1 MILFVKHILYLYW
14 GIYSFKDLV
23 YKTVVI
29 VRIKLMDIN
38 LSLSL
43 KFIMSSVSLVFKC
56 NYFSSDQHNK
66 WYFDIKTSSCPFS
79 CIEVA
84 TDSEPTLLISQ
95 GGLLE
100 TTRSHWIIKPC
111 QDLSVSHFEEGYFS
125 SNVKCCSIIYIN
137 VNELLSWSLWT
148 VGSLLKYWSRAKHE
162 ENLYFHIRCTNDIV
176 NRTKMMN
183 WQGRVT

>member
-1 MILFVKHILYLYW
+1 
-14 GIYSFKDLV
+14 
-23 YKTVVI
+23 
-29 VRIKLMDIN
+29 MDIN

-95 GGLLE
+95 GGLLV
-100 TTRSHWIIKPC
+100 TTRSYWIIKPC

-162 ENLYFHIRCTNDIV
+162 ENLYFHIRCNDIICIEV
-176 NRTKMMN
+176 NKTLSRWWMINWKSVWWYHISLVALHGITKFLK
-183 WQGRVT
+183 